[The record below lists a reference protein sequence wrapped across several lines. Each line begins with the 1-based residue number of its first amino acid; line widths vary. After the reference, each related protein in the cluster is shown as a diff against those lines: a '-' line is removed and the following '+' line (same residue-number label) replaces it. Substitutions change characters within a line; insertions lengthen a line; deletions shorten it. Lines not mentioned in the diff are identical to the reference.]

1 MAGGNVD
8 AVILALIS
16 ADKANIQL
24 SFERATAIDLAGR
37 DVLDAVKMSV
47 NPKVINTPLIAAIAK
62 DGIQLK
68 ALSGLLAAS
77 GRGTWNTV
85 SLRVPPVNVRF
96 LRRRGSNTSSKPSC
110 ANRSASPKA

>member
-77 GRGTWNTV
+77 GRARGT
-85 SLRVPPVNVRF
+85 R
-96 LRRRGSNTSSKPSC
+96 
-110 ANRSASPKA
+110 